1 MLCSLRFSCQLY
13 DACLWYFWAMSTFVL
28 LVATDPT
35 SSHWK
40 YTGNIWI
47 LLFSHQRDTFWW
59 ENKTM
64 KVNVMVIVWLREQSS
79 IEAKTRH
86 QLILHLNRAKE
97 TDRNFL
103 LRNNFNVK
111 ETAMSK
117 DTFKN
122 FFFRK
127 IVSEN
132 YPLARTQTT
141 LNCIIMLPV
150 SVIKNR
156 TRVRYCG
163 EDSSVWAHFPSVIM
177 MIILPFCSRFGYE
190 FSQNLQEIKK
200 KRIEK
205 LVELL

>member
-1 MLCSLRFSCQLY
+1 MSELRGCALCCV
-13 DACLWYFWAMSTFVL
+13 FWHTN
-28 LVATDPT
+28 
-35 SSHWK
+35 SH
-40 YTGNIWI
+40 
-47 LLFSHQRDTFWW
+47 
-59 ENKTM
+59 TM

-103 LRNNFNVK
+103 LRNNFNVE

-122 FFFRK
+122 VFFCK
-127 IVSEN
+127 TVSEN

-163 EDSSVWAHFPSVIM
+163 EDSSVWAHFPSLIM

-190 FSQNLQEIKK
+190 FSQNLQEIK
-200 KRIEK
+200 EK
-205 LVELL
+205 ELKSWLNSCKSTVKFDTYRLLRL